1 VTRRIVHLA
10 PALLG
15 LTACLAPVDEPSDEA
30 AARDDEAANLIE
42 NCLPRFDDKGS
53 PLPDKA
59 CRDEDPPLPPPPP
72 RGDGV
77 TWLPTLAATGGPTYF
92 LHRILASGDA
102 TQCNGGVYG
111 AYAAEL
117 GAATPAVVIDTDQRT
132 GACYQQFAIFDP
144 TNRLAGLQLTVNAA
158 STPGGDGQ
166 CIDPGER
173 TIPITTAVAGAW
185 TSWSRHYQIDTDSRA
200 GGCQQTFTVSG
211 RSDVVL
217 EIDVQPT
224 LGGDVAQCPSRG
236 TFQARAGEPATIV
249 LDTDGRAGGCTESF
263 RLRIDDNPADLPSL
277 FSRYDLTALR
287 NATTSVVVGDLQRAG
302 GGYVLPP
309 SSGRAIQSSFVANRN
324 LAHCATMQQL
334 QQTSR
339 DLAAASAAVSLD
351 SEPANVELE
360 QLREVK
366 RRTREYMASHTYQRL
381 ERQLIGLRR
390 ERQDVAEDVGQLL
403 AGCPGGYGGCPAATR
418 HDIDEL
424 NAEIA
429 DLDAEIATLTATV
442 STRRAAYDDAHRQLR
457 EAEARIA
464 VVSQQLA
471 ARITELARAHGQIL
485 AMYAQYAALEGG
497 TTVLAYQSGWDAN
510 LARLQADN
518 PTAWFRPMSTSNARV
533 MVSLAGGIGADG
545 YLSTSPSF
553 LRYTVNGAP
562 AADGEPA
569 AVLGSYPKNV
579 TVLATTS
586 LVAACAQSNP
596 ALFDIEKSASGLPV
610 FAMTVAYQYPTAFI
624 ADVGIEYNRWRIYQA
639 LVASGHGLRNPSV
652 TTVLDGPGAA
662 DRIRFDWGSA
672 DVDPELSREAEE
684 RIALE
689 LIQEVIA
696 AVGEVRYVGDGFS
709 RSDMPAPPR
718 GGVVRSIAQS
728 QAFALRALT
737 ATTSYNSVLGRA
749 SSVPREVDECAGRP
763 RCIPRL
769 RADGAPSA
777 LRADRPLAALAPTA
791 STLVPTTVT
800 VAVPGDQAT
809 NLNEVSLGTDT
820 SPRAIRILTS
830 SLRIAKARASY
841 DCGWHS
847 LWCDGFTWVERVRNP
862 AYLQQVLDGTRRRR
876 YGQLALSPHPGS
888 TLYVP

>member
-1 VTRRIVHLA
+1 VTRAIAHLA

-15 LTACLAPVDEPSDEA
+15 LTACLAPPDEGSEPASGGESA
-30 AARDDEAANLIE
+30 ELIE
-42 NCLPRFDDKGS
+42 NCVPRYDDKGQR
-53 PLPDKA
+53 LPDKA
-59 CRDEDPPLPPPPP
+59 CREDDPVPPPPA

-77 TWLPTLAATGGPTYF
+77 AWQPGLAATGGPTYF

-144 TNRLAGLQLTVNAA
+144 TNRLAGLQLSVTAA

-173 TIPITTAVAGAW
+173 AIPITTSVTGAW

-224 LGGDVAQCPSRG
+224 LGGDVAQCPTRG

-249 LDTDGRAGGCTESF
+249 VDTDGRAGGCTESF

-277 FSRYDLTALR
+277 YSRNDLSAVR
-287 NATTSVVVGDLQRAG
+287 NATTSVVVGDLHRAG

-309 SSGRAIQSSFVANRN
+309 SSGRAILSSFVAHRN
-324 LAHCATMQQL
+324 LQHCTTMQQL
-334 QQTSR
+334 QLTSR
-339 DLAAASAAVSLD
+339 ELAAATAAAALD

-360 QLREVK
+360 QLREIK
-366 RRTREYMASHTYQRL
+366 RRTREYMANHAYQRL
-381 ERQLIGLRR
+381 ERQLASLRR
-390 ERQDVAEDVGQLL
+390 QRQDAVDDVNDLL
-403 AGCPGGYGGCPAATR
+403 ASCPGGYSGCPAWAR
-418 HDIDEL
+418 DEIDDR

-429 DLDAEIATLTATV
+429 DLDPEIAALAATV
-442 STRRAAYDDAHRQLR
+442 STRRPAYDDARRQLQ

-464 VVSQQLA
+464 VVS
-471 ARITELARAHGQIL
+471 RELATRIAELGRAHDQVL

-497 TTVLAYQSGWDAN
+497 TSVLAYQSGWDEN

-518 PTAWFRPMSTSNARV
+518 PTAWLRPMPTSNARV
-533 MVSLAGGIGADG
+533 MVSLAGGVGADG

-596 ALFDIEKSASGLPV
+596 ALYDIEKNASGLPV
-610 FAMTVAYQYPTAFI
+610 FAMTVAYQYPSAFI
-624 ADVGIEYNRWRIYQA
+624 ADVAVEYDRWRIYQA
-639 LVASGHGLRNPSV
+639 LTASGHGLRSPSV

-662 DRIRFDWGSA
+662 DRVRFDWGSA
-672 DVDPELSREAEE
+672 DVDSELQREAEE

-689 LIQEVIA
+689 LIQEVVA
-696 AVGEVRYVGDGFS
+696 AVGEVRYVGDVFA
-709 RSDMPAPPR
+709 RYDLPAPPR

-737 ATTSYNSVLGRA
+737 ATTSYNTVLARA
-749 SSVPREVDECAGRP
+749 SSVPREIDECAGRP

-769 RADGAPSA
+769 RADVAP
-777 LRADRPLAALAPTA
+777 AALAPTA
-791 STLVPTTVT
+791 SVLPTSVT
-800 VAVPGDQAT
+800 VAVPGDQAS
-809 NLNEVSLGTDT
+809 NVNEVNLGSDT
-820 SPRAIRILTS
+820 SPRAVRILTS
-830 SLRIAKARASY
+830 SIRIAKARASY

-847 LWCDGFTWVERVRNP
+847 LWCDGFTWVERVRNQ
-862 AYLQQVLDGTRRRR
+862 AYLQQVLAGTRRRR
-876 YGQLALSPHPGS
+876 YGQVALSPHPGS
-888 TLYVP
+888 TLYTP